1 MAVFNRITEVKN
13 TGGAVLQNRNQVT
26 DWLKKQTFSGKLSLI
41 LSFSMRLKSGSIL
54 KRNSWTYFLTMISK
68 NKLDMGPHLWVL
80 DPLVIAHPAHPQPPK
95 KQKALV
101 KIITLICYLQTVSR
115 VINRQAQQLTKCFN
129 HFRQNQ
135 LTHRLLR

>member
-13 TGGAVLQNRNQVT
+13 TGGTVLQNRNQVT

-80 DPLVIAHPAHPQPPK
+80 DPLVIAHPAHP
-95 KQKALV
+95 
-101 KIITLICYLQTVSR
+101 
-115 VINRQAQQLTKCFN
+115 
-129 HFRQNQ
+129 
-135 LTHRLLR
+135 